1 MTGAAPPLVIGAIG
15 HRNSLVPAKVML
27 SFSDIALQVVPIDF
41 QLRHRTFGTRAK
53 RTKAARVNVLV
64 RIRTSQI
71 EDVAGY
77 DGAAALEDL
86 ENYDSAGTVLAAI

>member
-1 MTGAAPPLVIGAIG
+1 M
-15 HRNSLVPAKVML
+15 
-27 SFSDIALQVVPIDF
+27 
-41 QLRHRTFGTRAK
+41 
-53 RTKAARVNVLV
+53 NVLV